1 MEKTN
6 YGSKKISH
14 VIMIIIKYLSLILAA
29 IIVIA
34 PVLVILFAAFK
45 TRSEFNVSGKLD
57 LPNSFLYFDNFKTAF
72 TDGGMITGLKNT
84 LFLMGMSLLG
94 TILFGAMV
102 AYVLSRFEFFGK
114 KLIFGAYLVAM
125 LIPMVTT
132 QVATYKIVS
141 FLGLVGTIWAPIAL
155 YLGADVMSLY
165 IMLLFME
172 SIHVSLD
179 ESAKLDGAS
188 YPFIFF
194 RIILPNLK
202 PAIATVAIIRGV
214 TIYNDF
220 YIPFLYMPDEKLQTL
235 STSLYKFM
243 GPYGGQWNV
252 ICAGVILIIIP
263 TLVAFLSMQKY
274 IYNGFVAGSVK

>member
-1 MEKTN
+1 MQKEN
-6 YGSKKISH
+6 YESKKNTHI
-14 VIMIIIKYLSLILAA
+14 ILIIIKYISLALAA
-29 IIVIA
+29 IIVVA

-45 TRSEFNVSGKLD
+45 TRSEFNVSGKLT

-84 LFLMGMSLLG
+84 VFIMAMSLTG

-102 AYVLSRFEFFGK
+102 AYVLNRFEFFGK

-125 LIPMVTT
+125 LIPIVTT

-141 FLGLVGTIWAPIAL
+141 FLGLVGTIWAPIVL

-165 IMLLFME
+165 IMLLFMD

-179 ESAKLDGAS
+179 EAAKLDGAS
-188 YPFIFF
+188 YPYIFF

-214 TIYNDF
+214 AIYNDF
-220 YIPFLYMPDEKLQTL
+220 YIPFLYMPSQSLQTL

-243 GPYGGQWNV
+243 GPFGGQWNI
-252 ICAGVILIIIP
+252 ICAGIILIIIP
-263 TLVAFLSMQKY
+263 TLIAFLSMQKY
-274 IYNGFVAGSVK
+274 IYNGFANGSVK

>member
-1 MEKTN
+1 MQKEN
-6 YGSKKISH
+6 YSAKKIRH
-14 VIMIIIKYLSLILAA
+14 VIFTVIKYLSLLLAA
-29 IIVIA
+29 IAVLA
-34 PVLVILFAAFK
+34 PVIVILFAAFK
-45 TRSEFNVSGKLD
+45 SHNEYNVSGKLS
-57 LPNSFLYFDNFKTAF
+57 LPNSFLYLENFKTAF

-84 LFLMGMSLLG
+84 VFIMVISLVG
-94 TILFGAMV
+94 TIIFGAMV
-102 AYVLSRFEFFGK
+102 AYVLNRFRFFGR

-132 QVATYKIVS
+132 QVATFKIVD
-141 FLGLVGTIWAPIAL
+141 FLGLVGTIWAPIVL
-155 YLGADVMSLY
+155 YLGADVISLY
-165 IMLLFME
+165 IMLLFMD

-188 YPFIFF
+188 YPYIFF

-220 YIPFLYMPDEKLQTL
+220 YIPFLYMPDQSLQTL

-243 GPYGGQWNV
+243 GPFGGQWNV
-252 ICAGVILIIIP
+252 ICAGIILIIIP
-263 TLVAFLSMQKY
+263 TLAAFLSMQKY
-274 IYNGFVAGSVK
+274 IYNGFVNGSVK

>member
-1 MEKTN
+1 MKKEDYK
-6 YGSKKISH
+6 SKKIRYL
-14 VIMIIIKYLSLILAA
+14 VFTIIKYASLILAA
-29 IIVIA
+29 IVVII

-45 TRSEFNVSGKLD
+45 TRNEFNISGKLT
-57 LPNSFLYFDNFKTAF
+57 LPNNFMYFDNFKTAF

-84 LFLMGMSLLG
+84 VFIMAISLVG
-94 TILFGAMV
+94 TIVFGAMV
-102 AYVLSRFEFFGK
+102 AFVLNRFEFFGK
-114 KLIFGAYLVAM
+114 KLIFAAYLVAM

-132 QVATYKIVS
+132 QVATFKIINAI
-141 FLGLVGTIWAPIAL
+141 GLFGTIWAPIVL

-172 SIHVSLD
+172 SIPVSLD
-179 ESAKLDGAS
+179 EAAKLEGAS
-188 YPFIFF
+188 YPYIFIK
-194 RIILPNLK
+194 IIMPNLK

-220 YIPFLYMPDEKLQTL
+220 YIPFLYMPDQSLQTL

-263 TLVAFLSMQKY
+263 TLIAFLSLQKY
-274 IYNGFVAGSVK
+274 IYNGFVNGSVK

>member
-1 MEKTN
+1 MQKEN
-6 YGSKKISH
+6 YKSKKNSRI
-14 VIMIIIKYLSLILAA
+14 ILTIIKYLSLILAV
-29 IIVIA
+29 IVVIA

-57 LPNSFLYFDNFKTAF
+57 IPNSFLYFENFKTAF

-84 LFLMGMSLLG
+84 IIIMAISLVG
-94 TILFGAMV
+94 TIVFGAMV
-102 AYVLSRFEFFGK
+102 AYVLDRFDFIGK
-114 KLIFGAYLVAM
+114 KLVFGAYLVAM

-132 QVATYKIVS
+132 QVATFKIINS
-141 FLGLVGTIWAPIAL
+141 LGLFGTIWAPIAL

-179 ESAKLDGAS
+179 ESAKLEGAS
-188 YPFIFF
+188 YPYIFF

-220 YIPFLYMPDEKLQTL
+220 YIPFSICRIRAFKLYQHHFI
-235 STSLYKFM
+235 SLWDLM
-243 GPYGGQWNV
+243 EDSG
-252 ICAGVILIIIP
+252 
-263 TLVAFLSMQKY
+263 M
-274 IYNGFVAGSVK
+274 

>member
-1 MEKTN
+1 LA
-6 YGSKKISH
+6 
-14 VIMIIIKYLSLILAA
+14 VI
-29 IIVIA
+29 VVVA

-45 TRSEFNVSGKLD
+45 TRIEFNASGKLD
-57 LPNSFLYFDNFKTAF
+57 IPNSFLYFNNFKTAF

-84 LFLMGMSLLG
+84 IIIMAISLVG
-94 TILFGAMV
+94 TIVFGAMV
-102 AYVLSRFEFFGK
+102 AYVLDRFDFIGK
-114 KLIFGAYLVAM
+114 KLVFGAYLVAM

-132 QVATYKIVS
+132 QVATFKIINS
-141 FLGLVGTIWAPIAL
+141 LGLFGTIWAAIAL

-179 ESAKLDGAS
+179 ESAKLEGAS
-188 YPFIFF
+188 YPYIFF

-220 YIPFLYMPDEKLQTL
+220 YIPFLYMPDQSLQTL

-263 TLVAFLSMQKY
+263 TLVAFLSLQKY
-274 IYNGFVAGSVK
+274 IYNGFVNGSVK

>member
-1 MEKTN
+1 MQKEN
-6 YGSKKISH
+6 YSAKKIRH
-14 VIMIIIKYLSLILAA
+14 VIFTVIKYSSLLLAA
-29 IIVIA
+29 ISVLA
-34 PVLVILFAAFK
+34 PVIVILFAAFK
-45 TRSEFNVSGKLD
+45 SHNEYNVSGKLS
-57 LPNSFLYFDNFKTAF
+57 LPNSFLYLENFKTAF

-84 LFLMGMSLLG
+84 VFIMVISLVG
-94 TILFGAMV
+94 TIIFGAMV
-102 AYVLSRFEFFGK
+102 AYVLNRFRFFGR

-132 QVATYKIVS
+132 QVATFKIVD
-141 FLGLVGTIWAPIAL
+141 FLGLVGTIWAPIVL
-155 YLGADVMSLY
+155 YLGADVISLY
-165 IMLLFME
+165 IMLLFMD

-188 YPFIFF
+188 YPYIFF

-220 YIPFLYMPDEKLQTL
+220 YIPFLYMPDQSLQTL

-243 GPYGGQWNV
+243 GPFGGQWNV
-252 ICAGVILIIIP
+252 ICAGIILIIIP
-263 TLVAFLSMQKY
+263 TLAAFLSMQKY
-274 IYNGFVAGSVK
+274 IYNGFVNGSVK

>member
-1 MEKTN
+1 MQKEN
-6 YGSKKISH
+6 YRSKKNSH
-14 VIMIIIKYLSLILAA
+14 IILTIIKYLSLLLAV
-29 IIVIA
+29 IVVVA

-45 TRSEFNVSGKLD
+45 TRSEFNVSGKLAM
-57 LPNSFLYFDNFKTAF
+57 PNSFLYFDNFKTAF

-84 LFLMGMSLLG
+84 VIIMAISLAG
-94 TILFGAMV
+94 TIIFGAMV
-102 AYVLSRFEFFGK
+102 AYVLDRFDFIGK
-114 KLIFGAYLVAM
+114 KLVFGAYLVAM

-132 QVATYKIVS
+132 QVATFKIINA
-141 FLGLVGTIWAPIAL
+141 LGLFGTIWAPIVL

-179 ESAKLDGAS
+179 ESAKLEGAS
-188 YPFIFF
+188 YAYIFF

-220 YIPFLYMPDEKLQTL
+220 YIPFLYMPDQSLQTL

-263 TLVAFLSMQKY
+263 TLVAFLSLQKY
-274 IYNGFVAGSVK
+274 IYNGFVNGSVK

>member
-6 YGSKKISH
+6 YGSKKFTH

-29 IIVIA
+29 VIVIA

-57 LPNSFLYFDNFKTAF
+57 LPNSFLYFENFKTAF

-84 LFLMGMSLLG
+84 IFLMVMSLVG

-172 SIHVSLD
+172 SIHISLD

-220 YIPFLYMPDEKLQTL
+220 YIPFLYMPDQKLQTL